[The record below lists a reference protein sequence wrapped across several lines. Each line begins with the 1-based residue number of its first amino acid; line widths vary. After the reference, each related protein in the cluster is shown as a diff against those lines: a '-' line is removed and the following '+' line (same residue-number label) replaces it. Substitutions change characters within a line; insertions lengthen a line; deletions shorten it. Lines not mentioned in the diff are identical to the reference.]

1 MATINFTN
9 GTIIPASWLN
19 DVDAEVY
26 VTVPTLVTK
35 TLVTVNAVDDAAA
48 AAAGVT
54 VGQFYRNGSILMV
67 RVA

>member
-1 MATINFTN
+1 MATIDFTN

-19 DVDAEVY
+19 DVDEAVY
-26 VTVPTLVTK
+26 VTVSALVTK
-35 TLVTVNAVDDAAA
+35 TTVAVNAVNDAAA